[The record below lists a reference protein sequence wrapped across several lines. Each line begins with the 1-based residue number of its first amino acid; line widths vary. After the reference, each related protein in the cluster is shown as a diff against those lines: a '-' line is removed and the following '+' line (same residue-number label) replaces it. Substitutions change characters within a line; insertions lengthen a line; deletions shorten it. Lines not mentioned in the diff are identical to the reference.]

1 MERGREREGES
12 GQGRERERGERE
24 GEGGTLTV
32 TFFLPTRENAMTD
45 RAVSPLKDGMEDL
58 HVSSLDSDR
67 SAVAPAGWLPRGA
80 GAQVSGIGEG
90 GGR

>member
-1 MERGREREGES
+1 
-12 GQGRERERGERE
+12 
-24 GEGGTLTV
+24 
-32 TFFLPTRENAMTD
+32 MTD